1 MSLYSLACRSPF
13 MLSILERIAAL
24 SQPEL
29 SAAANAGARAAL
41 LIDSPSHSSADIAS
55 AMADVAT
62 IELLTEL
69 VSALRPR
76 HPDQADIA
84 GTNVRT
90 LAALL
95 RGQPQLAASLGSA
108 ICTLLEQRRH
118 ASLYTDIGILSND
131 GFVVEL
137 RRRIAYRLLPPAL
150 DHAYLADAIDEVLFV
165 DTDFRWIQ
173 SVPAADWMALF
184 DIIVGAT
191 PAAHRHSARA
201 TVLTGLLDAIRTLSC
216 RVCALGLEPRLVRS
230 NPDIET
236 FDSPFLMQNI
246 EVNAYLEGYA
256 RMLAGDGPPPDD
268 ARHLLVMLDQCDSL
282 IGKIRKT
289 ASSQGT
295 SVALTYVLVALSQ
308 SIDRLHKLMFLVDVS
323 GELPGAATVDLHAVA
338 NEASPEQAPPVS
350 LRCAGAI
357 ALAQELV
364 EAHNTKYEVRRLFAA
379 NIDLLA
385 RNVTENAS
393 RTGEHY
399 IAESRAELRHMFA
412 SSAGAGVI
420 VGFMALFKILL
431 SYLRS
436 APLVEAFLFSM
447 NYSLGFIVI
456 HLLHFTIATKQPA
469 MTASRIAAA
478 LSSRDGRHIDLD
490 TMAELVNKVFRT
502 QCVAV
507 LGNLATALPVAWIIA
522 MVWHKL
528 AGGHLVTP
536 DKAMHLL
543 HDIDPFHSLALMYA
557 AVAGVCLF
565 VAGLISGYYD
575 NKALYTRMAR
585 RVRQLRGLGRWIGQR
600 RLARLADYLED
611 NLGGLMGNLFFGILL
626 GVTGTLGYL
635 LGLPLDIRHV
645 TFSAANFS
653 TALVAL
659 DHQVSWQL
667 AATSVAGFLGI
678 GAVNLLVSFS
688 LALWVALRARKIRFN
703 HGLRLLKALG
713 RRFLSAPID
722 FFIGPRD
729 SDAVPTTETSKG
741 TR

>member
-1 MSLYSLACRSPF
+1 

-24 SQPEL
+24 SRPDL
-29 SAAANAGARAAL
+29 YGADHNHASAALVIDTKAFSQAA
-41 LIDSPSHSSADIAS
+41 IHSAL
-55 AMADVAT
+55 ADVTT

-69 VSALRPR
+69 VGALRPR

-84 GTNVRT
+84 TANVRT

-95 RGQPQLAASLGSA
+95 RGEPQLAAGLGSA
-108 ICTLLEQRRH
+108 ICSLLEQRRH

-131 GFVVEL
+131 GFFVEL
-137 RRRIAYRLLPPAL
+137 KRRIAYRFLPPAL
-150 DHAYLADAIDEVLFV
+150 DHAYLADAIDEVLYV
-165 DTDFRWIQ
+165 DTDYRWIG
-173 SVPAADWMALF
+173 SVPAADWMELF
-184 DIIVGAT
+184 NVIKIAT
-191 PAAHRHSARA
+191 PAERADSARA
-201 TVLTGLLDAIRTLSC
+201 NVIAGILDAIRTLSC

-256 RMLAGDGPPPDD
+256 RMLEQGGPPPED
-268 ARHLLVMLDQCDSL
+268 ARHLLVMLDQCAAL

-323 GELPGAATVDLHAVA
+323 GELPSAPTVDVHALA
-338 NEASPEQAPPVS
+338 NDASPEQAPPVS

-357 ALAQELV
+357 ALTQELV
-364 EAHNTKYEVRRLFAA
+364 EAHNTKYEVRGLFAA

-385 RNVTENAS
+385 KNVTENAS

-420 VGFMALFKILL
+420 VGFMALCKILL
-431 SYLRS
+431 GYLRS

-490 TMAELVNKVFRT
+490 TMAALINKVFRT

-507 LGNLATALPVAWIIA
+507 LGNLATVLPVAWIIA
-522 MVWHKL
+522 MAWHQI
-528 AGGHLVTP
+528 AGTHLVTP
-536 DKAMHLL
+536 VKAMHLL

-575 NKALYTRMAR
+575 NKALYTHMAR

-600 RLARLADYLED
+600 RLSRLADYLEN
-611 NLGGLMGNLFFGILL
+611 NLGGLMGNFFFGILL

-659 DHQVSWQL
+659 DHDVSWQL

-703 HGLRLLKALG
+703 HGIRLLKALG

-729 SDAVPTTETSKG
+729 EEPAAAKTELQRKT
-741 TR
+741 